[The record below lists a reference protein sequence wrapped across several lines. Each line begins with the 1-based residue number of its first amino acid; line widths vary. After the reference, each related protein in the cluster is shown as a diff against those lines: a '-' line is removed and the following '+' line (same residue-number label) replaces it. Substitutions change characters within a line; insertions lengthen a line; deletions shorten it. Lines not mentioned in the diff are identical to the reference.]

1 MITYSFFIKTN
12 GHIDKLTKP
21 IKRYNGKVI
30 KLTQSFV
37 EADFEQIK
45 ELYELKIK
53 FENNSLCK
61 KFVKYIKNNISNKYD
76 FFLYS

>member
-12 GHIDKLTKP
+12 GHIDK
-21 IKRYNGKVI
+21 
-30 KLTQSFV
+30 
-37 EADFEQIK
+37 
-45 ELYELKIK
+45 LKIK